1 MNIRPWFATRCNE
14 WPPGTLRIHLR
25 ILHLR
30 AQQRTAVS
38 VTPARRCGTLVPT
51 TGCGYPNRW
60 QASRATASRIGVANV
75 WRSTRVRK
83 PRPLWCPCAP
93 KEPFQTS
100 RSPANCSATV
110 NRSLSFLWILRK
122 VGHVKSCKPS
132 NRRLEMSPWV
142 NCIFDETTLHEQPQ
156 KAGFTICPR
165 VITIAGTNMVL
176 KFRPSMPG

>member
-1 MNIRPWFATRCNE
+1 MAAWNPSH
-14 WPPGTLRIHLR
+14 PPAHSSSASTTADGCISHTCTSLWYIGANNRVRLPKSLASEQGHRIK
-25 ILHLR
+25 
-30 AQQRTAVS
+30 
-38 VTPARRCGTLVPT
+38 
-51 TGCGYPNRW
+51 NR
-60 QASRATASRIGVANV
+60 SRNV

-142 NCIFDETTLHEQPQ
+142 NCIFDETTLHEQPL
-156 KAGFTICPR
+156 KAEFTICPR